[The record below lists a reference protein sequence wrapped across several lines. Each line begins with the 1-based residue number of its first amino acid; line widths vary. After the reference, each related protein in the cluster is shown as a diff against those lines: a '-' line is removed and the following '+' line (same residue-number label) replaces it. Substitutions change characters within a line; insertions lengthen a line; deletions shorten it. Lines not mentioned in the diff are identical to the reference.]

1 MQSTPQPEL
10 SALKEKMEKQIIGM
24 MSLELPKL
32 KKRAKK
38 KGISEEAVEEA
49 VAICDD
55 EEDAKNVLIR
65 LILKGPTAK
74 ALQEIPSPVRSRKQ
88 WQPEAVCKVCAGCI
102 RPPGHEGP
110 CMDGQCNEIFPPP
123 PEPEDKHLQTV
134 ADEKARHK
142 IVKEHVL
149 RKVADQNAA
158 EEEEAR
164 RQVAKEEAKRK
175 AAEEEALR
183 KAAEEEAKR
192 KAAEEEEAARR
203 AAEEEAK
210 RKAAEEEALRKR
222 AEEEAKRKAA
232 EEEALRKAAEEEAKR
247 KAAEEEKAARR
258 AAEEEAQRQAEE
270 ELWQQRAAEA
280 EEARRR
286 EEQDP
291 WAILC
296 CRRRRERRG
305 PMGLLDREEQE
316 KAEAQRK
323 IKEEAERAT
332 MDQRC
337 VDAFLKCVQ
346 PVGSRDPVRTPLKG
360 SHLYTRHMRP
370 CREAGTSVDVKDSN
384 FTCLS
389 NFLEFLQK
397 EGLLYLKPGQSDPVV
412 NRINTCAC
420 SLYTFKGYTPQPVS
434 LTVSADAI
442 SLRPGGS
449 SAGLTRWQ

>member
-203 AAEEEAK
+203 AAEEEA
-210 RKAAEEEALRKR
+210 
-222 AEEEAKRKAA
+222 
-232 EEEALRKAAEEEAKR
+232 
-247 KAAEEEKAARR
+247 
-258 AAEEEAQRQAEE
+258 QRQAEE

-280 EEARRR
+280 EEARR
-286 EEQDP
+286 
-291 WAILC
+291 
-296 CRRRRERRG
+296 
-305 PMGLLDREEQE
+305 REEQE

>member
-1 MQSTPQPEL
+1 MQSAPQPEL

-192 KAAEEEEAARR
+192 KAAEEE
-203 AAEEEAK
+203 
-210 RKAAEEEALRKR
+210 
-222 AEEEAKRKAA
+222 
-232 EEEALRKAAEEEAKR
+232 
-247 KAAEEEKAARR
+247 KAARR

-305 PMGLLDREEQE
+305 PMGLLDREEQD

>member
-247 KAAEEEKAARR
+247 KAAEEEEAARR

-280 EEARRR
+280 EEARR
-286 EEQDP
+286 
-291 WAILC
+291 
-296 CRRRRERRG
+296 
-305 PMGLLDREEQE
+305 REEQE

>member
-1 MQSTPQPEL
+1 M
-10 SALKEKMEKQIIGM
+10 G
-24 MSLELPKL
+24 
-32 KKRAKK
+32 
-38 KGISEEAVEEA
+38 
-49 VAICDD
+49 
-55 EEDAKNVLIR
+55 
-65 LILKGPTAK
+65 
-74 ALQEIPSPVRSRKQ
+74 
-88 WQPEAVCKVCAGCI
+88 
-102 RPPGHEGP
+102 
-110 CMDGQCNEIFPPP
+110 
-123 PEPEDKHLQTV
+123 
-134 ADEKARHK
+134 
-142 IVKEHVL
+142 
-149 RKVADQNAA
+149 
-158 EEEEAR
+158 
-164 RQVAKEEAKRK
+164 RK

-203 AAEEEAK
+203 AAEEEA
-210 RKAAEEEALRKR
+210 
-222 AEEEAKRKAA
+222 
-232 EEEALRKAAEEEAKR
+232 
-247 KAAEEEKAARR
+247 
-258 AAEEEAQRQAEE
+258 QRQAEE

-280 EEARRR
+280 EESRR
-286 EEQDP
+286 
-291 WAILC
+291 
-296 CRRRRERRG
+296 
-305 PMGLLDREEQE
+305 REEQE

-389 NFLEFLQK
+389 NFLDFLQK

-434 LTVSADAI
+434 LQVSADAI